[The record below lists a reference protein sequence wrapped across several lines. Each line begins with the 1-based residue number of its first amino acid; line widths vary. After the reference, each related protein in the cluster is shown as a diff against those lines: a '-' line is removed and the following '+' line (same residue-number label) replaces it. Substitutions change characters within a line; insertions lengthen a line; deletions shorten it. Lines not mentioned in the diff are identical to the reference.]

1 MELFTPAGTL
11 TADFGAA
18 TLTLPDGTV
27 QDYREST
34 DAWYKREM
42 TYFLDYAQNG
52 SGKSVNSPAEALDVL
67 RLTLGQL

>member
-1 MELFTPAGTL
+1 MRH
-11 TADFGAA
+11 
-18 TLTLPDGTV
+18 
-27 QDYREST
+27 REST

-52 SGKSVNSPAEALDVL
+52 SGESMNSPAEALDVL